1 MKRWALVLVLAGLSI
16 LATACPEPPPTGWKP
31 PVVQSIVVAP
41 AEVVA
46 GTDFTITASVTD
58 DKIVQGVSF
67 LLYTGAPGVL
77 ETPRWLDCARDPFV
91 PAQTVV
97 VEMRCA
103 MPDYAPNGS
112 WNVAVGAGDG
122 EYSPPPP
129 ASAGSKI
136 QNFTVTGGADDHQ
149 GPLVGP
155 VVLDPSPLVAGV
167 PFTITIDVS
176 DDRLR
181 GDDGGIYA
189 TPGTQ
194 TNPTLC
200 PQQSKTPTSAVS
212 LRYVYACPGL
222 AAGTYLLTQ
231 PYYDIAGNSTSVRE
245 YVIVAVAN

>member
-1 MKRWALVLVLAGLSI
+1 MKRWALVPVLAGLSI
-16 LATACPEPPPTGWKP
+16 LATACPEPPPTGWTP
-31 PVVQSIVVAP
+31 PEVQSIVVAP

-46 GTDFTITASVTD
+46 GTDFTVTATATD

-77 ETPRWLDCARDPFV
+77 ATPRWLACEQAPFV

-97 VEMRCA
+97 VELRCE

-112 WNVAVGAGDG
+112 WNVAVGAVDG

-129 ASAGSKI
+129 ASAGSKV
-136 QNFTVTGGADDHQ
+136 QNFTVTGGANDYQ
-149 GPLVGP
+149 APVVGPL
-155 VVLDPSPLVAGV
+155 VLDPSPPVAGI

-181 GDDGGIYA
+181 GDDGGTYA
-189 TPGTQ
+189 TPSTQ
-194 TNPTLC
+194 TNPTFC
-200 PQQSKTPTSAVS
+200 PQQSKTPTSATS

-222 AAGTYLLTQ
+222 VAGTYLVTH
-231 PYYDIAGNSTSVRE
+231 PYFDLAGNSASVRD
-245 YVIVAVAN
+245 YVIVATA